1 MDDKEMRERILI
13 LVGIICLMWLTYII
27 NAQPPAPPT
36 NAPAKLSQAQ
46 IKALL
51 AKIVIQPPPTNPPPP
66 LSQMAWYACPPQQ
79 QWGVQFGILQSTRS
93 MVPPVLWQDVA
104 FAAADGTWHTN
115 SFDPSNKPVYF
126 RVVYGP
132 ITKTN

>member
-1 MDDKEMRERILI
+1 MKDKLPWIIGFGLLLMLA
-13 LVGIICLMWLTYII
+13 LCVG
-27 NAQPPAPPT
+27 AQPPAPDT
-36 NAPAKLSQAQ
+36 NNIVKLSPER
-46 IKALL
+46 IKALRAL
-51 AKIVIQPPPTNPPPP
+51 ITIQPTNPPPP
-66 LSQMAWYACPPQQ
+66 LSKMAWYACPPQQ

-93 MVPPVLWQDVA
+93 MVPPILWQDVA